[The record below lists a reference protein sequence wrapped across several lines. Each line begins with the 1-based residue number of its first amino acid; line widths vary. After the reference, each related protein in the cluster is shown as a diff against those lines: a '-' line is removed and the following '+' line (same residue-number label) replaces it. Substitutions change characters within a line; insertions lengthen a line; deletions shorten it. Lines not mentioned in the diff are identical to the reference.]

1 MRLCF
6 RVSHQILALF
16 AALVLGS
23 QFAVAQEAATPTYER
38 QLDDAQLVDIV
49 IALNE
54 MEVQLSELGA
64 GKTQAKEVQAYA
76 KRMQEDHKKALTKL
90 QRDDLTPQPNEVSQT
105 LRDTNKGLADKLRQ
119 EPAEGFDQ
127 KFMEIQ
133 ISLHQSALNLLD
145 YTVIPLIQDNQQ
157 RQQLIEMRNTVN
169 QHLRDAWK
177 IYRGLN

>member
-1 MRLCF
+1 MRRLVK
-6 RVSHQILALF
+6 VSHQILALF
-16 AALVLGS
+16 VALVLGS
-23 QFAVAQEAATPTYER
+23 QMAVAQEAETSSYER
-38 QLDDAQLVDIV
+38 QLDDAQLIDIV

-54 MEVQLSELGA
+54 MEVQISELGA
-64 GKTQAKEVQAYA
+64 GKVKANEVQAYA
-76 KRMQEDHKKALTKL
+76 QRMLEDHKKALASL

-119 EPAEGFDQ
+119 APAEGFDQ
-127 KFMEIQ
+127 QFMETQ

-145 YTVIPLIQDNQQ
+145 YTVIPLLQDNQQ
-157 RQQLIEMRNTVN
+157 REQFIELRATVD